1 VCSHDG
7 LLLELNLSNLLTGG
21 HHVLVLDTHD
31 TSSPFASE
39 FLVLIECH
47 GEGLSELLEVGEV
60 FLVDGGEGDAGSG
73 LLVDKLT
80 KVGLSTDEAVWDTT
94 LSAESGEEAHHLDGV
109 NVVGNDNEL
118 GGLLLNECGDVVESE
133 FDVDGLGTGV
143 GVTTSGG
150 LKSVLLLLAGFG
162 RVLGEELGELG
173 GLVSIDGVSELSNG
187 RWDLES
193 LHKDSLLSLDSDV
206 LGPLDESGEISLGL
220 DIASNSEV
228 SGALLEERV
237 FGCAT
242 LSTGDDLLHNFL
254 CHIE

>member
-47 GEGLSELLEVGEV
+47 GEGLSELLEVSEV

-73 LLVDKLT
+73 LLVDELT
-80 KVGLSTDEAVWDTT
+80 KVGLSTDEAVWGTT
-94 LSAESGEEAHHLDGV
+94 LSAESGEEAHQLDGV

-118 GGLLLNECGDVVESE
+118 GGLLLNELGDVVESE
-133 FDVDGLGTGV
+133 LDVDGLGSGFGVATGAL
-143 GVTTSGG
+143 
-150 LKSVLLLLAGFG
+150 LKSVLLLLAGLG
-162 RVLGEELGELG
+162 RVLREELGELG
-173 GLVSIDGVSELSNG
+173 GLVSVDGVRELGNG

-193 LHKDSLLSLDSDV
+193 LHEDSLLSLDSDV

-220 DIASNSEV
+220 DVSTDSEV
-228 SGALLEERV
+228 SGALLEE
-237 FGCAT
+237 
-242 LSTGDDLLHNFL
+242 
-254 CHIE
+254 